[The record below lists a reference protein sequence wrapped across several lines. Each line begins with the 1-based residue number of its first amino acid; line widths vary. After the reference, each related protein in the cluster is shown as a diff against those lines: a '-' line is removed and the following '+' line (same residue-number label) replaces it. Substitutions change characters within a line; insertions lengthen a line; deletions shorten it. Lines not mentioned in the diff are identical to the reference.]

1 MTGMMRVNMNNE
13 RIAAMNKELIQL
25 DADAELDSLVEPQ
38 FSETEIKATLDK
50 GVWFLLFPAHIEAE
64 YRKQSRTKSIK
75 TYHFNGIFAF
85 IVFSVI
91 CFSVAKLIPPSS
103 YFQCAS
109 IYAVGAL
116 IMLSVRLLSF
126 FRMFD
131 QWFYGYVTIS
141 ATVMIT
147 IGVYANNAIPMGDAS
162 TLSYISLTY
171 ILFFTYCFVG
181 LRLQLSSL
189 ANVIGGASGVLL
201 TYATGEKMNWLIMP
215 QTFATASA
223 LAMFLAYGLKRQE
236 RINFLQSYL
245 LELSLLKSERL
256 SREDALTGLA
266 NRRHLNEQMEL
277 EWSRMLRYQFPLTI
291 MMIDIDFFK
300 RYNDALGHLAGDKCL
315 QQVAQMI
322 HGLAHRSGELAAR
335 FGGEEFVLLFPNM
348 DVDTAKQQ
356 AERLLQRLATTAI
369 PHPHSNEKW
378 VTVSIGIS
386 VCVPIP
392 EMNVTQLLRQA
403 DQALYQAKSAGKNR
417 YEIF

>member
-1 MTGMMRVNMNNE
+1 MTGMIRVNMKNE
-13 RIAAMNKELIQL
+13 RITAMNNGVFQR
-25 DADAELDSLVEPQ
+25 DADAEFDPIIELP
-38 FSETEIKATLDK
+38 FSETEIKTTLDT
-50 GVWFLLFPAHIEAE
+50 GVWFLHFPAHIEQE
-64 YRKQSRTKSIK
+64 YRKQSRIKSIK
-75 TYHFNGIFAF
+75 AFHFNGIFAF
-85 IVFSVI
+85 IVFAVI
-91 CFSVAKLIPPSS
+91 CISVAKLIPASS
-103 YFQCAS
+103 YYQCAL

-116 IMLSVRLLSF
+116 IMLSVRIFSF

-147 IGVYANNAIPMGDAS
+147 IAVYANNAIPMGAAT

-189 ANVIGGASGVLL
+189 ANVIGGACGVLL
-201 TYATGEKMNWLIMP
+201 TYATGEKMDWLIMP

-245 LELSLLKSERL
+245 LELSLQKSERL

-315 QQVAQMI
+315 QQVAHMI
-322 HGLAHRSGELAAR
+322 QGLAHRSGELAAR
-335 FGGEEFVLLFPNM
+335 YGGEEFVLLFPNM

-356 AERLLQRLATTAI
+356 AERLLQRLASAAI
-369 PHPHSNEKW
+369 PHPDSNEKW

-386 VCVPIP
+386 VCVPKP
-392 EMNVTQLLRQA
+392 EMNVNLLLRQA
-403 DQALYQAKSAGKNR
+403 DQALYQAKSAGKNC
-417 YEIF
+417 YKLI

>member
-1 MTGMMRVNMNNE
+1 MKNE
-13 RIAAMNKELIQL
+13 RITAMNNGVFQP
-25 DADAELDSLVEPQ
+25 DADAEFDPIVAPQ
-38 FSETEIKATLDK
+38 FSEKEIKTTLDR
-50 GVWFLLFPAHIEAE
+50 GVWFLLFPTDLEIE
-64 YRKQSRTKSIK
+64 YRKHSRVRSIK

-85 IVFSVI
+85 IIFSVI

-109 IYAVGAL
+109 IYAVGAI
-116 IMLSVRLLSF
+116 IMLTVRILSF
-126 FRMFD
+126 FRIFD
-131 QWFYGYVTIS
+131 RWFYGYVTIS

-147 IGVYANNAIPMGDAS
+147 IGVYANNAIPMGAGT

-189 ANVIGGASGVLL
+189 ANLIGGACGVLL
-201 TYATGEKMNWLIMP
+201 TYATGEKMDWLIMP

-245 LELSLLKSERL
+245 LELSLQKSERL

-277 EWSRMLRYQFPLTI
+277 EWGRMLRYQFPLTI

-315 QQVAQMI
+315 QQVAQII
-322 HGLAHRSGELAAR
+322 HELAHRSGELAAR
-335 FGGEEFVLLFPNM
+335 YGGEEFVLLFPNM

-356 AERLLQRLATTAI
+356 DTRLLQRLASAAI
-369 PHPHSNEKW
+369 PHPNGNEKF

-386 VCVPIP
+386 LCVPTP
-392 EMNVTQLLRQA
+392 EMKVNQLLRKA
-403 DQALYQAKSAGKNR
+403 DQALYQAKSHGRNR
-417 YEIF
+417 YELM